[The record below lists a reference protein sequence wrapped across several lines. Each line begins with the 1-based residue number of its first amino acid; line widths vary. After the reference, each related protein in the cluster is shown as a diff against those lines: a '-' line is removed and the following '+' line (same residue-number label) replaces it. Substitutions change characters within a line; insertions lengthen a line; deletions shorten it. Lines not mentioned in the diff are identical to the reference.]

1 LDYGPTV
8 SLTGKLQSKI
18 FAGPPNYESIKRGDR
33 KERAII
39 VTLIAPICTSSSS
52 SDSFDTP
59 EANIRAVQLVI
70 TESSHWKT
78 VEGRL
83 GRGVIVTGTLFHG
96 HTGHHRTKVLMEVTD
111 IRPA

>member
-1 LDYGPTV
+1 MQLIAHATLLITTLFLIASFHSSARAQKCLDYGPTV

-39 VTLIAPICTSSSS
+39 VTLIAPICTSSSN

-59 EANIRAVQLVI
+59 EANIRAVQLVV

-78 VEGRL
+78 VEG
-83 GRGVIVTGTLFHG
+83 
-96 HTGHHRTKVLMEVTD
+96 
-111 IRPA
+111 